1 MNIIELILKNK
12 LDEAREEIFL
22 RLNEIASSRLEESKQ
37 NIGKEY
43 CDEYEI
49 IEEEFDAE
57 EEGLLTEAVKSRNV
71 IRQGRILKIRR
82 RIRRNA
88 KGRIVVQ
95 KNVRKSAVKGFRI
108 SGNKVVR
115 IPAIQR
121 IQKARK
127 LKRYWK
133 TKGKAKL
140 NRTLLKRKMS
150 LRRRKS
156 MGIR

>member
-1 MNIIELILKNK
+1 MKFIDLIFENK
-12 LDEAREEIFL
+12 LSEAKDLIYE
-22 RLNEIASSRLEESKQ
+22 RLNEIASCRLEEAKRYVAENTYDVEQ
-37 NIGKEY
+37 L
-43 CDEYEI
+43 DEAGTPNRI
-49 IEEEFDAE
+49 K
-57 EEGLLTEAVKSRNV
+57 T
-71 IRQGRILKIRR
+71 GRIVKIRR

-88 KGRIVVQ
+88 KGKIIVQ
-95 KNVRKSAVKGFRI
+95 KNIRRSAIKGYRI
-108 SGNKVVR
+108 SGNTVKR

-121 IQKARK
+121 INQARK

-150 LRRRKS
+150 MRRRTS

>member
-1 MNIIELILKNK
+1 MSLVDLIVSGRLAEAREVVFAILDEMSSERLQEEKIVVGQDTYTLVEEV
-12 LDEAREEIFL
+12 LDEA
-22 RLNEIASSRLEESKQ
+22 S
-37 NIGKEY
+37 
-43 CDEYEI
+43 
-49 IEEEFDAE
+49 
-57 EEGLLTEAVKSRNV
+57 TNV
-71 IRQGRILKIRR
+71 IKMGRIKKIRR

-88 KGRIVVQ
+88 QGRIIVQ
-95 KNVRKSAVKGFRI
+95 KNIRKSAIKGYRVSGSTVK
-108 SGNKVVR
+108 R

-140 NRTLLKRKMS
+140 RRTLLKRKMS
-150 LRRRKS
+150 IRRRTS

>member
-1 MNIIELILKNK
+1 VSLVDLIVSGRLAEAREVVFAILDEMSSERLQEEKIVVGQDTYTLVEEV
-12 LDEAREEIFL
+12 LDEA
-22 RLNEIASSRLEESKQ
+22 S
-37 NIGKEY
+37 
-43 CDEYEI
+43 
-49 IEEEFDAE
+49 
-57 EEGLLTEAVKSRNV
+57 TNV
-71 IRQGRILKIRR
+71 IKMGRIKKIRR

-88 KGRIVVQ
+88 QGRIIVQ
-95 KNVRKSAVKGFRI
+95 KNIRKSAIKGYRVSGSTVK
-108 SGNKVVR
+108 R

-140 NRTLLKRKMS
+140 RRTLLKRKMS
-150 LRRRKS
+150 IRRRTS